1 MRRVQRHTT
10 GSVRF
15 DKRRGTWNY
24 LWYESGK
31 RRSKLIGTKREFPT
45 KAAAWKEVERIDIG
59 EPSGPTAPSLTVKAL
74 VEAYRTERMPQ
85 RYTTRRSYNVWLDRY
100 VLPRW
105 GDGPITAMQ
114 AQPVELWLR
123 ALPLSSRSKSDIRA
137 LIRRLWDCAMW
148 RGDLPA
154 QRNPMELVRIPGASK
169 RTRKPRVLTVEEYRV
184 LLSKLRQPFRT
195 IALIGGCFGLRI
207 SETLGLRWSDVDWL
221 QGRLQIQRG
230 VVRNRVADCKT
241 AGSERSMPIDPA
253 ILEALKQWKAE
264 SPFGADSDWI
274 FASPAKIGRLP
285 WCSDSVLRAFQSAG
299 VGHLGTH
306 SLRHSFRSWLQAVGT
321 PIAVQQKLMRHADI
335 RTTMNTYGDTFQPEL
350 VEAASK
356 LAVLVLDG
364 AQTERR
370 PV

>member
-1 MRRVQRHTT
+1 MRVQRHTT

-15 DKRRGTWNY
+15 DKRRGTWNF
-24 LWYESGK
+24 LWWDSGT
-31 RRSKLIGTKREFPT
+31 RRSRLIGTKQEFPT
-45 KAAAWKEVERIDIG
+45 KAAAWKEVGRMDVG
-59 EPSGPTAPSLTVKAL
+59 EPSSAAAPSLTVKAL

-184 LLSKLRQPFRT
+184 LLSNLRQPFRT

-207 SETLGLRWSDVDWL
+207 SECLGLRWSDVDWL
-221 QGRLQIQRG
+221 QARLQIQRG

-241 AGSERSMPIDPA
+241 VGSEKAMPIDPA
-253 ILEALKQWKAE
+253 VLEALK
-264 SPFGADSDWI
+264 
-274 FASPAKIGRLP
+274 
-285 WCSDSVLRAFQSAG
+285 
-299 VGHLGTH
+299 
-306 SLRHSFRSWLQAVGT
+306 
-321 PIAVQQKLMRHADI
+321 
-335 RTTMNTYGDTFQPEL
+335 
-350 VEAASK
+350 
-356 LAVLVLDG
+356 
-364 AQTERR
+364 
-370 PV
+370 